1 MSASSLILLPILL
14 VQLLASPAPRAGVAR
29 FTPPDTSVAWAD
41 TVPALEAT
49 VDFGAELGPPVAAQS
64 FELTMTAAPGPRSGR
79 KAAATTRLRF
89 VRPPDALSGGLAL
102 RVASGDPFAR
112 VEAQLPGAAG
122 GAVILHLHD
131 VRVVSTRLV
140 LSDDSSGLEQRRL
153 ALVESIAQI
162 SADLQE
168 AQRQLVATESLAK
181 QRLSPSIE
189 LARARSRADV
199 LARRLA
205 VQERRLTLVER
216 EYARW
221 TPTQEEI
228 VLSAVRAELET
239 R

>member
-1 MSASSLILLPILL
+1 MSASSVILLPVLL
-14 VQLLASPAPRAGVAR
+14 AHLFASPARQPGLAPLTR
-29 FTPPDTSVAWAD
+29 PDTSIAWPD
-41 TVPALEAT
+41 TVPQLEAT
-49 VDFGAELGPPVAAQS
+49 VDFGVELGQPAVAQS
-64 FELTMTAAPGPRSGR
+64 FELTMTASPATRGGR
-79 KAAATTRLRF
+79 RAAATTRLRF
-89 VRPPDALSGGLAL
+89 VRPPDALSGRLAL

-112 VEAQLPGAAG
+112 VEAQLPGADG
-122 GAVILHLHD
+122 GAVMLHLHD

-181 QRLSPSIE
+181 QQLSPSIE

-205 VQERRLTLVER
+205 VQQRRLALVER
-216 EYARW
+216 EYSRW
-221 TPTQEEI
+221 TPTQEEV
-228 VLSAVRAELET
+228 VLSATRAELET

>member
-1 MSASSLILLPILL
+1 MSASTVILLPVLL

-29 FTPPDTSVAWAD
+29 LTRPDTSVAWAD
-41 TVPALEAT
+41 TVPPLEAT
-49 VDFGAELGPPVAAQS
+49 VDFGAELGPPAVAQS
-64 FELTMTAAPGPRSGR
+64 FELTMTAVPGPRSGR
-79 KAAATTRLRF
+79 KAVATTRLRF
-89 VRPPDALSGGLAL
+89 VRPPDALSGRLAL
-102 RVASGDPFAR
+102 RVASGDAFAR
-112 VEAQLPGAAG
+112 VEAQLPGADG
-122 GAVILHLHD
+122 GAVVLHLHD